1 MLHKDYLLRP
11 LYMMLDEI
19 TSRFS
24 TIQVKRIKDLDQYLD
39 DLYLKYIDGNRNY
52 FIKKDIEEILNDKEL
67 NDNQITLLA
76 ELFYRDALI
85 QTDNKIKKKLLQK
98 AKAIFNHQV
107 KQSDTFS
114 FETANKIVAIENLII
129 EFCLN

>member
-1 MLHKDYLLRP
+1 
-11 LYMMLDEI
+11 MLDEI
-19 TSRFS
+19 TSTFS

-39 DLYLKYIDGNRNY
+39 DLYLKYISGNRNY
-52 FIKKDIEEILNDKEL
+52 FIEKDVQEILNDKML

-85 QTDNKIKKKLLQK
+85 QEDKTIKITLLQK
-98 AKAIFNHQV
+98 AKAIFTYQS

-114 FETANKIVAIENLII
+114 LETVNKITTIDNL
-129 EFCLN
+129 LSALK